1 MTRSEFLRTMLKSI
15 FGSYTI
21 SVDDDKIVKG
31 ESLYQKCSYSVAS
44 CNDFIR
50 LFELAF
56 VIDKPMYSDLT
67 PFDRDSAV
75 SNAKRY
81 LQVRDISIPR
91 DLSECKQN
99 KLIFHIFAQHLLPA
113 IIININGKNKNEAQ
127 NTDIT
132 KSMSRVIE
140 KVRDKIQFKY
150 VMNHT
155 SEVPIDYTDYS
166 GYSVFVDP
174 EYALNPDVCNYTFE
188 MNMSY
193 VPAYKTLMLLRK
205 ISIAIPTTSRIDAT
219 ITTDLYLPIFSGKFS
234 TEQYPPNLNFYPVSY
249 FKDDNALYSKVHFIY
264 KTYVCKEDYLKNT
277 KGISI
282 SQIQNDYSSR
292 LRKKATRELITEV
305 KSSLKSFFDTN
316 RAFLEKAISD
326 IISFKRIDKLYN
338 DYKQTA
344 EPDVIKELLFYKCTQ
359 LFWDFEIP
367 YYAIVCTYP
376 ERVSLGMYIAIQNY
390 ALDLTTILNENG
402 DKIAKH
408 FKSNLS
414 TDSFRKHKNFIKRCP
429 DSANMGKMIEFEEV
443 YAGNNREYVKEPESM
458 HDFFYCI
465 RSDTYSSL
473 KSALYKYYDEL
484 CKAK

>member
-1 MTRSEFLRTMLKSI
+1 MTRSEFLRTLLKSI

-21 SVDDDKIVKG
+21 SVDGDKIVKG

-67 PFDRDSAV
+67 TFDRDSAV

-81 LQVRDISIPR
+81 LQVRDISIPH
-91 DLSECKQN
+91 DLSESKQN
-99 KLIFHIFAQHLLPA
+99 QLIFQIFAQYLLPA

-140 KVRDKIQFKY
+140 KVRDKIQLKN
-150 VMNHT
+150 VLNHT
-155 SEVPIDYTDYS
+155 SEVPTDYTDYS
-166 GYSVFVDP
+166 GYAVFLDP
-174 EYALNPDVCNYTFE
+174 EYALNPDICNYTFE
-188 MNMSY
+188 MNMSFL
-193 VPAYKTLMLLRK
+193 PAYKALMLLRK
-205 ISIAIPTTSRIDAT
+205 ISIAIPTTSGIDST
-219 ITTDLYLPIFSGKFS
+219 ITNDLYLPIFSGKFS
-234 TEQYPPNLNFYPVSY
+234 TEQYPPSLNSYPVSY

-264 KTYVCKEDYLKNT
+264 KTYVCKEDFFKDT

-282 SQIQNDYSSR
+282 SQIQYDYASR
-292 LRKKATRELITEV
+292 LHKKAIKELVAEV
-305 KSSLKSFFDTN
+305 KSSLKPFFDTN
-316 RAFLEKAISD
+316 RTFLETAISD

-338 DYKQTA
+338 DYKQNA
-344 EPDVIKELLFYKCTQ
+344 DPDVLRELLFYKCTQ
-359 LFWDFEIP
+359 IFWDFEMP
-367 YYAIVCTYP
+367 YYAIECAYP
-376 ERVSLGMYIAIQNY
+376 EQVSLGMYIAIQNY

-402 DKIAKH
+402 DKIAKN

-414 TDSFRKHKNFIKRCP
+414 TDSFRKHKNFIKRCL

-443 YAGNNREYVKEPESM
+443 YANNNRKYVKEPESM

-465 RSDTYSSL
+465 RSETFPSL

-484 CKAK
+484 CKTK